1 VSACRSGEASWWL
14 AALLL
19 ALQASALRPHFLCWS
34 CCPPLPFYVLLLVW
48 SDCKQG
54 LRRLR
59 QGGWGYRE
67 ARTRLPGWE
76 GALGGLCSP
85 GAAGRRGSAPAKK
98 SAAATGSAR
107 TGGASPF
114 LVHPKLGSEV
124 TLGCGRHCVRFL
136 PGLGRHTFLRPS
148 RLVAPKYRPP
158 GRSHGFGHLWEA
170 TDALELPHCPPAEPG
185 PPSPKVSS
193 LQRHARLNTAE
204 LPP

>member
-1 VSACRSGEASWWL
+1 MSACRSGEASWWL

-34 CCPPLPFYVLLLVW
+34 CCPPLPSYVLLLVW

-136 PGLGRHTFLRPS
+136 PAWVGTLSCGHLASWRRNTDRQEDHTGSGTCGRQQTRSSS
-148 RLVAPKYRPP
+148 RIVRQRSLARPP
-158 GRSHGFGHLWEA
+158 LRFRACDGM
-170 TDALELPHCPPAEPG
+170 
-185 PPSPKVSS
+185 
-193 LQRHARLNTAE
+193 HA
-204 LPP
+204 